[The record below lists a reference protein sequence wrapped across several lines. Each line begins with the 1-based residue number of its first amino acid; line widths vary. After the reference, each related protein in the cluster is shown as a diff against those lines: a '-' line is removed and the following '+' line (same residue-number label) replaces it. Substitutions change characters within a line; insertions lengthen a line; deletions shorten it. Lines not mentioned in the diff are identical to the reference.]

1 MNLSFTTTCRFI
13 PAHEDKTMKNIANSL
28 TVVAIVF
35 LCGLTVTTRAQW
47 KDNMGGSWNNP
58 TSASIG
64 NIIND
69 RLWNR
74 VFAKARARDK
84 ARASTPA
91 KTARV
96 ETPAQPEVS
105 KKTPALIDTAVR
117 FRSTGTQL
125 RTQAFADFLSDGG
138 TPDTKKQMT
147 AIIST
152 LLTEYEKAARAQGKP
167 NDLALA
173 TTAAL
178 VYNSSIYNG
187 TPEPD
192 DARIMEIRDAMA
204 ELMAED
210 ATFASMT
217 DRQKQELYENLV
229 ISTMLAKVGYEE
241 AQKTNDKATMASYRD
256 LAGQTL
262 TAVSGM
268 SPEKIN
274 FSTDAQA
281 LNAARILDATPTP
294 SSPATVSSSEF
305 IDFDPFPDKPHVQ
318 PQKPLIGRLRKTITM
333 ADLAGTWEIGGA
345 SVQEYVS
352 SSTQSYSSVS
362 FGRTKYTI
370 RADGTYESNFQG
382 RASNTTI
389 RESDSGTIIL
399 SGGFITLKSKQPK
412 PEMRYQF
419 VAFMNQSNGAAVLSI
434 IYLGDNPPL
443 DGEALRANCHHSN
456 GYVACLNG
464 EEWVRIPLKDR

>member
-1 MNLSFTTTCRFI
+1 
-13 PAHEDKTMKNIANSL
+13 
-28 TVVAIVF
+28 VAIVF
-35 LCGLTVTTRAQW
+35 LCGLTVTTSAQW

-105 KKTPALIDTAVR
+105 RKTPAQIDAAVR

-138 TPDTKKQMT
+138 TPETKKQMT
-147 AIIST
+147 AIISA

-187 TPEPD
+187 TPEPE

-204 ELMAED
+204 ELMVED
-210 ATFASMT
+210 GTLGSMT

-229 ISTMLAKVGYEE
+229 ICTMLAKVGYEE
-241 AQKTNDKATMASYRD
+241 AQKTSDKATMASYRD

-281 LNAARILDATPTP
+281 LNAARILDATTPTP
-294 SSPATVSSSEF
+294 SSPATASGSDF
-305 IDFDPFPDKPHVQ
+305 LDFDPFPDKPYVQ
-318 PQKPLIGRLRKTITM
+318 PQTPLIGRLRKTITM
-333 ADLAGTWEIGGA
+333 ADLAGTWQIGGA

-362 FGRTKYTI
+362 FFGKKYSI
-370 RADGTYESNFQG
+370 RSDGTYNSSTQA

-389 RESDSGTIIL
+389 RETDSGTVIL
-399 SGGFITLKSKQPK
+399 DGGFITMKSRQNPA
-412 PEMRYQF
+412 MRYQF
-419 VAFMNQSNGAAVLSI
+419 VAFMNQSNGAAILSL
-434 IYLGDNPPL
+434 IYLGESVPL
-443 DGEALRANCHHSN
+443 DGDALRANCAHAH
-456 GYVACLNG
+456 GYVTCLNG
-464 EEWVRIPLKDR
+464 EEWVRIP

>member
-1 MNLSFTTTCRFI
+1 M
-13 PAHEDKTMKNIANSL
+13 
-28 TVVAIVF
+28 AIVF
-35 LCGLTVTTRAQW
+35 LCGLTLTTSAQW

-105 KKTPALIDTAVR
+105 RKTPAQIDAAVR

-125 RTQAFADFLSDGG
+125 RTQAFADFLSAGG
-138 TPDTKKQMT
+138 TPETKKQMT

-204 ELMAED
+204 ELMGED
-210 ATFASMT
+210 GTLGSMT

-229 ISTMLAKVGYEE
+229 ICTMLAKVGYEE

-274 FSTDAQA
+274 FSADVQA
-281 LNAARILDATPTP
+281 MNAARILDGATTPTP
-294 SSPATVSSSEF
+294 SSSTTAPSSEF
-305 IDFDPFPDKPHVQ
+305 LDFDPFPDKPHVQ
-318 PQKPLIGRLRKTITM
+318 PQTPLIGRLRKTITM

-362 FGRTKYTI
+362 FGRTKYII

-399 SGGFITLKSKQPK
+399 DGGFIIMKSRPRQNR
-412 PEMRYQF
+412 EMRYQF

-434 IYLGDNPPL
+434 IYLGDNSPL
-443 DGEALRANCHHSN
+443 DGDALRANCHHSN

-464 EEWVRIPLKDR
+464 EEWVRIP